1 MEYIGIILSGIAD
14 IMKIGVVT
22 VFGIIS
28 FFIQSVVFLIPGL
41 SIVYTTF

>member
-1 MEYIGIILSGIAD
+1 MEYIGIIFSGIAD

-28 FFIQSVVFLIPGL
+28 FCINSVVFLIPGL

>member
-1 MEYIGIILSGIAD
+1 MEYIGIIFSGIAD

-22 VFGIIS
+22 VFGTIS

-41 SIVYTTF
+41 STVYTIF